1 MKKKNAKNDEN
12 VNFNPSPF
20 GFPEALADE
29 MSARFDSLE
38 RAMENESQRAQSELV
53 EMVSDAT
60 EAANFSDDAEI
71 AAIESAKAHDLQ
83 EAEAKEHAFDDE
95 KLDLPI
101 AHELGLEEAQSSI
114 EALIFMAEKP
124 LSLEK
129 IFDLLSPKNE
139 EGDRPTAFSVFQEAY
154 TAIKDR
160 YAASHHGFEL
170 VEVAGGLQFRTK
182 PGMASFTRKLTK
194 IQVQRLSSGAMET
207 LAIVAY
213 RQPVLKDEIDKVR
226 GVDSSYFIRN
236 LLDRNLI
243 EMSGRSELPGR
254 PILYSTTSQFLQLFG
269 VSSIKDL
276 PPLSEIENMVPTSE
290 VGAENEDP
298 RVKDMRKLV
307 SEMKSDRTR
316 IDYDPREDERILKEI
331 KDRVSSIATST
342 PYLEEQKAQEA
353 AQNSPE
359 NA

>member
-1 MKKKNAKNDEN
+1 MSKNNMNEEN
-12 VNFNPSPF
+12 VHLNASPF
-20 GFPEALADE
+20 EFPEAVADE
-29 MSARFDSLE
+29 LNAQFESLE
-38 RAMENESQRAQSELV
+38 RAMETESQKAHDDALAMISDVVENSETTD
-53 EMVSDAT
+53 E
-60 EAANFSDDAEI
+60 AEI
-71 AAIESAKAHDLQ
+71 AALESAEAAQIAQ
-83 EAEAKEHAFDDE
+83 EEEAKQAALDDE

-101 AHELGLEEAQSSI
+101 AHELNLEEAQASI
-114 EALIFMAEKP
+114 EALIFMTEKP
-124 LSLEK
+124 MSLEK

-139 EGDRPTAFSVFQEAY
+139 DGERPTAFSVFQEAY
-154 TAIKDR
+154 TALKDR

-170 VEVAGGLQFRTK
+170 VEVAGGIQFRTK
-182 PGMASFTRKLTK
+182 PGMASFTRKLAK
-194 IQVQRLSSGAMET
+194 VQVQRLSSGAMET
-207 LAIVAY
+207 LAIVSY

-269 VSSIKDL
+269 ISSLKDL
-276 PPLSEIENMVPTSE
+276 PPLSEIEGMVPASE
-290 VGAENEDP
+290 VGKQDEDP
-298 RVKDMRKLV
+298 RVKEMRKLV

-353 AQNSPE
+353 QSASQN
-359 NA
+359 A